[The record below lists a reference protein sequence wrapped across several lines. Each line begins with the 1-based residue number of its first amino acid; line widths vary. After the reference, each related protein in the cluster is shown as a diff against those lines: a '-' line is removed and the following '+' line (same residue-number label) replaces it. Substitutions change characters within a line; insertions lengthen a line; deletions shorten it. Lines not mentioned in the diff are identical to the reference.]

1 MHRKLP
7 MTAIAL
13 AALTLGAGPGAAR
26 QGDGLMERARALHR
40 SSPLVDGHND
50 YPWEVR
56 QRAGLDLDKLDIRQ
70 PQPSIMTDIPR
81 LRAGGLGAQ
90 FWSVYV
96 PVDFAGASAS
106 YQIHYAEKDRFI
118 SPDEAAFM
126 EATMGLEDLDVT
138 IHTYPGTE
146 HGFADP
152 ESPAYDEEAAAMV
165 LSRATSFLKERL

>member
-13 AALTLGAGPGAAR
+13 AALTLGVGPGAAR

-40 SSPLVDGHND
+40 GSPLVDGHND

-56 QRAGLDLDKLDIRQ
+56 QRAQLDLDKLDIRQ

-96 PVDFAGASAS
+96 PVDFAGASAVTATLE
-106 YQIHYAEKDRFI
+106 QIDIVHRMMRKYPDVFELALTADDVEKIFKR
-118 SPDEAAFM
+118 
-126 EATMGLEDLDVT
+126 
-138 IHTYPGTE
+138 
-146 HGFADP
+146 
-152 ESPAYDEEAAAMV
+152 
-165 LSRATSFLKERL
+165 